1 MTAEGVSRYP
11 CSQIYC
17 GPEAASEPETRAV
30 QDEAR
35 RLVTSESGSR
45 LRGWLTMH
53 AYGRMW
59 MFPYGTHVKHS
70 PDLPCNMRPT
80 TTIWYALATVL
91 TSVTICFR
99 QLIFIQCQ
107 VLLQSCTLVAFYYDH
122 MFTVHI
128 RGTKFMKYHTF
139 P

>member
-70 PDLPCNMRPT
+70 PDLPCQH
-80 TTIWYALATVL
+80 ASDHDDLV
-91 TSVTICFR
+91 CFGYSIN
-99 QLIFIQCQ
+99 LCNNLF
-107 VLLQSCTLVAFYYDH
+107 
-122 MFTVHI
+122 
-128 RGTKFMKYHTF
+128 
-139 P
+139 